1 MSIPRENTMWAYA
14 LTAPFQFQRFQVPT
28 PEAAELR
35 DGEVLLAARAGGVC
49 GSDLPNFRGARFP
62 HPKDRGGWAANVPGF
77 PMHEVAGEVLAS
89 RHPAH
94 EVGSAV
100 VGWASGFDGIAEF
113 VVSDGDGLFAY
124 DASLP
129 ATTAVMIQ
137 PLACVLYAA
146 EQLGNID
153 GATVAVIG
161 QGPIGLLFSHV
172 LKQRGAAHVIGVDRI
187 DRSGAAKAFLVD
199 ETVTAA
205 ADRWAAELVTEAS
218 RPNVIVEAVGHQIST
233 LRSCMDAAAF
243 GGQIFYFGIPDDVT
257 YPVEMM
263 TLLRKNLTLRSGFT
277 IERRRVLSDAVGYLS
292 ENPDLIDTYVT
303 DVFPVSDVQAAFD
316 AAISPKQGQLK
327 IAIDMA

>member
-1 MSIPRENTMWAYA
+1 MWAYA
-14 LTAPFQFQRFQVPT
+14 LTAPFQFERFQVPA
-28 PEAAELR
+28 PEASELR
-35 DGEVLLAARAGGVC
+35 DGEVLLAARAGGIC

-77 PMHEVAGEVLAS
+77 PMHEIVGEVIAS
-89 RHPAH
+89 RHPDH
-94 EVGSAV
+94 EVGAAV

-113 VVSDGDGLFAY
+113 VVSDGDGLASY
-124 DASLP
+124 DRSIA

-172 LKQRGAAHVIGVDRI
+172 LKQRGAAHVIGIDRI
-187 DRSGAAKAFLVD
+187 DRAGEAKAFLVD

-205 ADRWAAELVTEAS
+205 ADRWAAELVIEAS
-218 RPNVIVEAVGHQIST
+218 RPNVVIEAVGHQIST
-233 LRSCMDAAAF
+233 LRICMDAVAF

-277 IERRRVLSDAVGYLS
+277 IDRRRVLSDASAYLV
-292 ENPDLIDTYVT
+292 ENPELIDSYVT
-303 DVFPVSDVQAAFD
+303 NVFPASEVQAAFE
-316 AAISPKQGQLK
+316 AAISPRQGQVK